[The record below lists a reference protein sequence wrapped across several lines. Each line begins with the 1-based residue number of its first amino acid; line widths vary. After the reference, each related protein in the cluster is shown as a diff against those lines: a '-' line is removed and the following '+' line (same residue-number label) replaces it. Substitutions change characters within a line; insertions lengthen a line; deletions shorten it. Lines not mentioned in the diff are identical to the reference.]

1 LVSEPR
7 FDMAEKDMKALA
19 DRMERMA
26 KRMEELLA
34 AYGIK
39 LQPTHA
45 EDPSCPEVTRAE
57 EQTTKETL
65 PSPLA
70 NPPGQQLTKTIA
82 TPKTNPPAHP
92 LPKPTA
98 PPQIDP
104 AVQSLPKT
112 TSPPPCKDPKPISS
126 QKEDQ
131 PPSSAQT
138 PPQKLSSS
146 ATPTIASPQ
155 TRHKP
160 HMLASPSPNTHSPLN
175 PHKASPPLI
184 KPSPP
189 KIPLKNQTKPTKH
202 NANPHSRFFGLCRNT
217 PSLAVALLLGAR
229 GKKRRACDWF
239 RRRKRARYK
248 PSCVADRRNAT
259 KIKGELAEF
268 LALGVKVSG
277 RGKEDQGFGATPGA
291 P

>member
-1 LVSEPR
+1 
-7 FDMAEKDMKALA
+7 
-19 DRMERMA
+19 
-26 KRMEELLA
+26 
-34 AYGIK
+34 
-39 LQPTHA
+39 
-45 EDPSCPEVTRAE
+45 
-57 EQTTKETL
+57 
-65 PSPLA
+65 
-70 NPPGQQLTKTIA
+70 
-82 TPKTNPPAHP
+82 
-92 LPKPTA
+92 
-98 PPQIDP
+98 
-104 AVQSLPKT
+104 
-112 TSPPPCKDPKPISS
+112 
-126 QKEDQ
+126 
-131 PPSSAQT
+131 
-138 PPQKLSSS
+138 
-146 ATPTIASPQ
+146 
-155 TRHKP
+155 
-160 HMLASPSPNTHSPLN
+160 MLASPSPNTHSPLN